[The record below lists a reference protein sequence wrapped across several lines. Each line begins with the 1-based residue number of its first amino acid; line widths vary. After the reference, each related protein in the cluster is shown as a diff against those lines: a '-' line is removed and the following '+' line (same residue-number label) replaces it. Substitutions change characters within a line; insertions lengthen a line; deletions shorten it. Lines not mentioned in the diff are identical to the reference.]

1 MQTTPGQN
9 EDRPSIATSGGFVK
23 EGEIVKY
30 LARSRKHSGTKV
42 FFLVFALATLSLVS
56 AHAQEAGGTVTGTVS
71 DPSGAAVVN
80 ANVTIKNVATGV
92 GREITTSDQGFFTAP
107 NLIPGTYEIT
117 VTAAGFA
124 TSSVESVGLLAG
136 DRREVDITMKL
147 GQASEKVSVI
157 SAEISDVQLATSEVR
172 GVVDSHT
179 VNELPLNGRDWTSL
193 TLLEPGV
200 AQVRTQKALGVSN
213 DRPNRGLGT
222 DVTIGGNRPQ
232 GNNYQLDGVS
242 INDYSSG
249 APGSVTGGVLGVDAI
264 QEFSVV
270 TSNAP
275 ANYGKTSGGVI
286 NAASRSGTNAFHG
299 SAYEFF
305 RNSKLDTRNPFDNA
319 KDSSGNLIVP
329 PFKRNQFG
337 GSAGGPIFK
346 DRTFF
351 FADYEGLRQGLSS
364 TNTIT
369 VPSEDVH
376 NGTLCSIAQTGA
388 NACTPHQVS
397 GAHNPDPATGI
408 DTAVLKFLPLFP
420 IPPES
425 TRTGNGDTG
434 VFSFVSKQVTTEDFF
449 TTRIDHRISANDNLF
464 GTYVFDRGQQNN
476 PDAYNFKLVGNE
488 ARRQTFALEESHI
501 FTANLVNTARF
512 GFNRDVVIA
521 FTTLSAINQAAS
533 DTNLGFNPGLPVGII
548 TVGSGVTQFSGGL
561 GAISTYRFHFNSF
574 QFFDDVFL
582 TKNKHSI
589 KLGFYAERIQANQF
603 TQGASPNGFY
613 QFGSLTAF
621 LQNAPTTFQ
630 TLLGTSRTPR
640 DLRQSIFGGYIQ
652 DDYKIKP
659 RLTLNLGLRY
669 EMATVPTEMAGQLST
684 LVNFTDTAPHL
695 GSPYYSNPT
704 LRNFA
709 PRVGFAWDPFG
720 HGKTSVRGAYGV
732 YDVLPLPYQF
742 QLLTLLSA
750 PFTLGSS
757 TPVVA
762 GDFPTQGFVKA
773 KNPTNLRNA
782 FVEQNPHRSYVQQW
796 SLNIQRELFPSFTV
810 TAGYVGSHGVH
821 LPFHAD
827 EINDF
832 QPTPTSAGFLWPAV
846 AGSGSRL
853 FPGLGGQVSTV
864 QWSTSSTYHG
874 LNLSAIK
881 RLSHGFQ
888 IQGSYTYSKSID
900 TGSSGIAGDTF
911 GNSVSSLP
919 LFDPRLRRGLSD
931 FDVRNVAA
939 INAIWLVPGPKNWSA
954 VPTYIV
960 SGWQVG
966 GIYTITS
973 GLPFTPTIGGD
984 PLGLKG
990 ADLYAFPDRVAG
1002 CNPVNS
1008 NFKSN
1013 GLHYINLNCF
1023 TLPVQTPAIAANC
1036 RPFGFVAPGGPNPPN
1051 PGIPGTC
1058 SNLLGNSGRNTV
1070 SGPGLQDLDFSL
1082 FKNNPIHR
1090 ISETFNVQFR
1100 WEIFNLANHANFNPP
1115 GPAARQIFATSGTL
1129 NNAGVLTSPTIT
1141 TSRQMQFALKV
1152 IF

>member
-1 MQTTPGQN
+1 MRNSLGLQKRWGGLRRSVLMLVMATAWLTPV
-9 EDRPSIATSGGFVK
+9 E
-23 EGEIVKY
+23 
-30 LARSRKHSGTKV
+30 
-42 FFLVFALATLSLVS
+42 
-56 AHAQEAGGTVTGTVS
+56 AQEAGGTIVGTVM
-71 DPSGAAVVN
+71 DPSGAAV
-80 ANVTIKNVATGV
+80 ASASVTIKNVATGV
-92 GREITTSDQGFFTAP
+92 ERNSTTNVDGVYTAP

-117 VTAAGFA
+117 VTATGFA
-124 TSSVESVGLLAG
+124 TETVQGVGLLAG
-136 DRREVDITMKL
+136 DRREVNVNMRL
-147 GQASEKVSVI
+147 GQTSDKVNVVST
-157 SAEISDVQLATSEVR
+157 EISDVQLASSEVR

-249 APGSVTGGVLGVDAI
+249 APGSVTGGVLGVDAV

-275 ANYGKTSGGVI
+275 ADYGKTSGGVI

-299 SAYEFF
+299 SAYEFI
-305 RNSKLDTRNPFDNA
+305 RNSKLDTRNFFDTA
-319 KDSSGNLIVP
+319 KDASGNLIVP

-337 GSAGGPIFK
+337 GTAGGPIIK
-346 DRTFF
+346 DHTFF
-351 FADYEGLRQGLSS
+351 FADYEGLRQSLSQ

-369 VPSEDVH
+369 VPS
-376 NGTLCSIAQTGA
+376 Q
-388 NACTPHQVS
+388 NAHS
-397 GAHNPDPATGI
+397 GILVGGNVTVNPKVVPF
-408 DTAVLKFLPLFP
+408 LKLFP
-420 IPPES
+420 FPSSP
-425 TRTGNGDTG
+425 TTGDTG
-434 VFSFVSKQVTTEDFF
+434 TFGFVAKQVTNENFATG
-449 TTRIDHRISANDNLF
+449 RVDHKISASDNLF
-464 GTYVFDRGQQNN
+464 GTYVFDTGQQQN
-476 PDAYNFKLVGNE
+476 PDAYNFKLIGNHSS
-488 ARRQTFALEESHI
+488 RQTFALEESHI
-501 FTANLVNTARF
+501 FAPTLVNTARF

-521 FTTLSAINQAAS
+521 FTTLSAINPAAA
-533 DTNLGFNPGLPVGII
+533 DTTLGFNPGLPVGII

-561 GAISTYRFHFNSF
+561 GAISAYRFHFNSF
-574 QFFDDVFL
+574 QFYDDLFW
-582 TKNKHSI
+582 TRNKHSL

-613 QFGSLTAF
+613 TFGSLSSF
-621 LQNAPTTFQ
+621 LQNMPTTFQ

-640 DLRQSIFGGYIQ
+640 DLRQSVFGGYIQ

-669 EMATVPTEMAGQLST
+669 EMATVPTETANQLST
-684 LVNFTDTAPHL
+684 LVNFTDKGPHL

-720 HGKTSVRGAYGV
+720 GGKTSVRGAFGM
-732 YDVLPLPYQF
+732 YDVLPLPYEF

-750 PFTLGSS
+750 PFTEGAS

-762 GDFPTQGFVKA
+762 NDFPTGGFTKA

-782 FVEQNPHRSYVQQW
+782 YVEQNPHRSYVEQW
-796 SLNIQRELFPSFTV
+796 TLNVQHEIIRNLTV

-827 EINDF
+827 EINDI
-832 QPTPTSAGFLWPAV
+832 QPTLTSAGYLWPGPGV
-846 AGSGSRL
+846 TGTRL
-853 FPGLGGQVSTV
+853 FPNLGGQVSTV

-881 RLSHGFQ
+881 RLSHGVQF
-888 IQGSYTYSKSID
+888 QGSYTFSKSID

-919 LFDPRLRRGLSD
+919 LFNPQLRRGLSD
-931 FDVRNVAA
+931 FDVRHVAA
-939 INAIWLVPGPKNWSA
+939 INAIWLVPNPADWSQVPKWFA
-954 VPTYIV
+954 

-966 GIYTITS
+966 GIYTITT

-984 PLGLKG
+984 PLGLLG
-990 ADLYAFPDRVAG
+990 ADLYAFPDRIAG

-1013 GLHYINLNCF
+1013 GLHYLNLSCF
-1023 TLPVQTPAIAANC
+1023 TLPNVPASFAAANC
-1036 RPFGFVAPGGPNPPN
+1036 FANNPAAKTGFYAAPPALFLPTGNSF
-1051 PGIPGTC
+1051 C
-1058 SNLLGNSGRNTV
+1058 STLLGDSGRNTV
-1070 SGPGLQDLDFSL
+1070 TGPGLQDFDFSL
-1082 FKNNPIHR
+1082 FKNNPVPR

-1100 WEIFNLANHANFNPP
+1100 WEIFNIFNHANFNPP
-1115 GPAARQIFATSGTL
+1115 APGARQVFATSGAL
-1129 NNAGVLTSPTIT
+1129 NNAGLLTSPTIT
-1141 TSRQMQFALKV
+1141 TSRQMQFALKF
-1152 IF
+1152 IW